1 MYLILLLLCLQSI
14 TGSPFRFNSHLP
26 YEERCRGDRQA
37 LRRDHSH
44 PHVSRLLGLNPRH
57 GVPQLPRACSKA
69 ERGKLQPHG
78 PNAALCLFLQIKF
91 YWNTAMLT
99 NFHAVQ
105 GCLHTTKAEL
115 SSRTIRT
122 PEGSSICPSTEKV
135 CRPRGKEMVIG
146 QGHSVGN
153 TEQSSGFRQIWA
165 QR

>member
-1 MYLILLLLCLQSI
+1 MYLILLLLCLPSI
-14 TGSPFRFNSHLP
+14 TGLPFRFNSHLP
-26 YEERCRGDRQA
+26 YEERRRGDRQA

-105 GCLHTTKAEL
+105 GCLH
-115 SSRTIRT
+115 
-122 PEGSSICPSTEKV
+122 C
-135 CRPRGKEMVIG
+135 
-146 QGHSVGN
+146 QGR
-153 TEQSSGFRQIWA
+153 TEQQNHPNPRRTKRLPLYRKGLPAPR
-165 QR
+165 

>member
-1 MYLILLLLCLQSI
+1 M
-14 TGSPFRFNSHLP
+14 
-26 YEERCRGDRQA
+26 
-37 LRRDHSH
+37 LRRGHSH
-44 PHVSRLLGLNPRH
+44 PHVSRPLGFNPLH

-69 ERGKLQPHG
+69 EGGKLQPHG

-105 GCLHTTKAEL
+105 GCLHATKAEL
-115 SSRTIRT
+115 SSGTNQT
-122 PEGSSICPSTEKV
+122 PKLERSSICPSTEKV
-135 CRPRGKEMVIG
+135 CQPRGKEMVIG
-146 QGHSVGN
+146 QGQSMEN